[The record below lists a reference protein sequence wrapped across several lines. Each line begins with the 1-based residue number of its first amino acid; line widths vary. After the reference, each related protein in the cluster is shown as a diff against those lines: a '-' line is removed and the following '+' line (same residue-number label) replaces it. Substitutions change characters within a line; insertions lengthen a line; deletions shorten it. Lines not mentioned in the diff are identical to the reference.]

1 MLIYKDSILEKTTI
15 NPKSILEIGSRDGN
29 DADELRSYFD
39 INSENIWVVEP
50 NPAQQSKIINTYPNI
65 NLIKNPI
72 FNEEKT
78 LTFYA
83 VNTSDQIL
91 NGTSSLLNRIDNL
104 YKNINTN
111 KIEIETITGSKL
123 LKIIGKEIDLCKIDV
138 EGATYE
144 VLESF
149 VDDLP
154 KIKSIHIECEHR
166 PVWVNQKLYNDVSD
180 FLLKNNYI
188 QIYFSYCN
196 NNNLQSD
203 SIWVL
208 KNFIK

>member
-1 MLIYKDSILEKTTI
+1 MIIYKNYILEKTTI
-15 NPKSILEIGSRDGN
+15 IPKSILEIGSRDGK
-29 DADELRSYFD
+29 DADELRNYFD
-39 INSENIWVVEP
+39 ISSKNIWIVEP
-50 NPAQQSKIINTYPNI
+50 NPSQQNNILKSYPNI

-78 LTFYA
+78 STFYA
-83 VNTSDQIL
+83 VDTNDQIL
-91 NGTSSLLNRIDNL
+91 NGTSSLLNRVDDL

-111 KIEIETITGSKL
+111 KIEIKTITGSKL
-123 LKIIGKEIDLCKIDV
+123 LNIIGIEIDLCKIDV

-149 VDDLP
+149 MDDLH

-166 PVWVNQKLYNDVSD
+166 PVWVNQKLYNDVST

-196 NNNLQSD
+196 NHDLQSD
-203 SIWVL
+203 SIWVQ
-208 KNFIK
+208 KKFIK

>member
-15 NPKSILEIGSRDGN
+15 NPKSILEIGSRDGK

-39 INSENIWVVEP
+39 VNSENIWIVEP
-50 NPAQQSKIINTYPNI
+50 NPAQQSNIINSYPNI

-78 LTFYA
+78 STFYA
-83 VNTSDQIL
+83 VDTSDQIL

-123 LKIIGKEIDLCKIDV
+123 LSIIGKEIDLCKIDV

-149 VDDLP
+149 MDDLP

-196 NNNLQSD
+196 NHDLQSD

>member
-1 MLIYKDSILEKTTI
+1 MLIYKNHILEKTTI
-15 NPKSILEIGSRDGN
+15 IPKSILEIGSRDGK
-29 DADELRSYFD
+29 DADELRNYFD
-39 INSENIWVVEP
+39 INSKNIWIVEP
-50 NPAQQSKIINTYPNI
+50 NPAQQNNILKNYPNI

-78 LTFYA
+78 STFYA
-83 VNTSDQIL
+83 VDTNDQIL
-91 NGTSSLLNRIDNL
+91 NGTSSLLNRVDDL

-111 KIEIETITGSKL
+111 KIEIKTITGSKL
-123 LKIIGKEIDLCKIDV
+123 LNIIGIEIDLCKIDV

-149 VDDLP
+149 MDDLH

-166 PVWVNQKLYNDVSD
+166 PVWVNQKLYNDVST

-196 NNNLQSD
+196 NHDLQSD
-203 SIWVL
+203 SIWVQ
-208 KNFIK
+208 KKFIK

>member
-1 MLIYKDSILEKTTI
+1 MLIYKNYILEKTTI
-15 NPKSILEIGSRDGN
+15 NPKSILEIGSRDGK

-39 INSENIWVVEP
+39 VSSENIWIVEP
-50 NPAQQSKIINTYPNI
+50 NPAQQNDIINSYPNI

-78 LTFYA
+78 STFYA
-83 VNTSDQIL
+83 VDTSDQIL

-104 YKNINTN
+104 YKNINTYE
-111 KIEIETITGSKL
+111 IEIETITGSKL
-123 LKIIGKEIDLCKIDV
+123 LNIIGKEIDLCKIDV

-149 VDDLP
+149 MDDLH

-166 PVWVNQKLYNDVSD
+166 PVWENQKLYDDVSN

-196 NNNLQSD
+196 NHDLQSD
-203 SIWVL
+203 SIWVQ
-208 KNFIK
+208 KKFIK

>member
-1 MLIYKDSILEKTTI
+1 MLIYKDCILKKTTI

-83 VNTSDQIL
+83 VNTNDQIL

-123 LKIIGKEIDLCKIDV
+123 LNIIGKEIDLCKIDV

-149 VDDLP
+149 MDDLA

-196 NNNLQSD
+196 NHDLQSD